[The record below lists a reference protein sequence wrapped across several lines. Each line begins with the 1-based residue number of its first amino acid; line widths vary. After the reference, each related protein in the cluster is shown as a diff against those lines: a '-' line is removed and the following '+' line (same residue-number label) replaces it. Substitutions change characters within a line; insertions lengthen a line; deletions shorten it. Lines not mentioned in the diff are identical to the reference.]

1 MRACNSGGTLQFLRP
16 ETTDLPMAAAWRD
29 PRAAKIPR
37 KWRNAMKRKRGRP
50 KRASASVRALAAL
63 VAAGIDPAEVD
74 PRVIL
79 RSIAADVS
87 APATARVAACRSLLM
102 LPAEGS
108 ANDDANDE
116 LNRRALA
123 MGNSDDR

>member
-1 MRACNSGGTLQFLRP
+1 
-16 ETTDLPMAAAWRD
+16 
-29 PRAAKIPR
+29 
-37 KWRNAMKRKRGRP
+37 MKRKRGRP

-63 VAAGIDPAEVD
+63 VAAGIDPDEVD

-102 LPAEGS
+102 LAEGK
-108 ANDDANDE
+108 ANDANDE
-116 LNRRALA
+116 MNRRALA
-123 MGNSDDR
+123 WKDDNG

>member
-1 MRACNSGGTLQFLRP
+1 
-16 ETTDLPMAAAWRD
+16 
-29 PRAAKIPR
+29 
-37 KWRNAMKRKRGRP
+37 
-50 KRASASVRALAAL
+50 L
-63 VAAGIDPAEVD
+63 VAAGIDPDEVD

-108 ANDDANDE
+108 ANDA
-116 LNRRALA
+116 LNARALA
-123 MGNSDDR
+123 WKDDKDG